1 MALDYKKFQIIDDYL
16 PEDQYTQ
23 LRKYFLGPEC
33 YWYFC
38 GNYGGGYPQMEHV
51 FHSELVGT
59 QRYAH
64 TNTIIDGIN
73 VLSPILSTFNIACL
87 VRIRAIL
94 NWRTDTNTMTQR
106 DWHVDVPFDCTT
118 AIYYLHD
125 SDALTLFKDGDN
137 EPFECETKANRLVE
151 FPSQYEHS
159 VTPMTTPERRV
170 LINFNFIRAK
180 KAKVG
185 KTYISHLLT
194 QQHPMS

>member
-1 MALDYKKFQIIDDYL
+1 MAVDEKKIIVRDNYLQDDQFNQVR
-16 PEDQYTQ
+16 D
-23 LRKYFLGPEC
+23 YFLGNQC
-33 YWYFC
+33 YWYYC

-51 FHSELVGT
+51 FHNELVGT
-59 QRYAH
+59 QCYA
-64 TNTIIDGIN
+64 G
-73 VLSPILSTFNIACL
+73 VPFVAQQGMQVMKPILDSFQYSALI
-87 VRIRAIL
+87 RIRAIC
-94 NWRTDTNTMTQR
+94 NWKTGTMSQR

-125 SDALTLFKDGDN
+125 SDALTLFKDDDN
-137 EPFECETKANRLVE
+137 EPLEVETKANRLVE

>member
-1 MALDYKKFQIIDDYL
+1 MALDYNKFKIIDDYL

-23 LRKYFLGPEC
+23 LRDYFLGPEC

-51 FHSELVGT
+51 FHNELVGP

-64 TNTIIDGIN
+64 TNTVIDATN
-73 VLSPILSTFNIACL
+73 VLAPILETFNYACL

-125 SDALTLFKDGDN
+125 SDGKTLFKDGDN
-137 EPFECETKANRLVE
+137 EPLECETKANRLVK
-151 FPSQYEHS
+151 FPSQYYHS
-159 VTPMTTPERRV
+159 VTPFTTPYSRSV
-170 LINFNFIRAK
+170 INFN
-180 KAKVG
+180 
-185 KTYISHLLT
+185 YIESKRVEGALLSHNIAS
-194 QQHPMS
+194 QHPMS

>member
-1 MALDYKKFQIIDDYL
+1 MAVDEKKIIVRENYLQDGQFNQIRD
-16 PEDQYTQ
+16 
-23 LRKYFLGPEC
+23 YFLGNQC
-33 YWYFC
+33 YWYYC
-38 GNYGGGYPQMEHV
+38 GNYSGGYPQMEHV

-125 SDALTLFKDGDN
+125 SDGKTLFKDGDK
-137 EPFECETKANRLVE
+137 EPLECETKANRLVK
-151 FPSQYEHS
+151 FPSSYEHS
-159 VTPMTTPERRV
+159 VTPFTTPDMRSV
-170 LINFNFIRAK
+170 INFNYIEPKPQKGVFI
-180 KAKVG
+180 
-185 KTYISHLLT
+185 THHLAT
-194 QQHPMS
+194 QHPMS